1 MTYQLQNLTPP
12 QIARLDEVPIARQEQ
27 IIDQTGEPLRLVTS
41 YYLVKNASAN
51 FTVPHET
58 AENLDAAIYGL
69 LTRKGFL
76 NGTMQVAKPEPI
88 KQEPAQAKMDLPEPA
103 QPVAVKPATPK
114 PAERPKPF
122 SFNNYPLAK
131 KFMPPH
137 QQLVVS
143 LFNEEREAILSEVEK
158 MLSAIPKFRS
168 QSKKPLMEQT
178 VYAHYFYGQSD
189 WFILEYDGSED
200 MFFGYVILNGDSQM
214 SESGFIGRQEITENG
229 RVELDFHWKPVALGE
244 ALYNAD
250 PDHFKAPKKKDVSE
264 TTTEQLIGI
273 GFDQKSQYTLA
284 AWNKALPVM
293 EWLVR
298 NTPFVVPHDFG
309 PGKGKY
315 KTTRN
320 VSNSYLADLY
330 DRKIEVPDPKFKK
343 GNMAQYKDTPVQ
355 ILDEGTFDT
364 VARHWVYLAQA
375 YQWADPDN
383 VSEKSLTPIEHTD
396 WNGFVEGQ
404 SYRHNNGKTY
414 QFDGLIEVGDGQ
426 KIATWKLDGKRIGA
440 PIPNLPGYFKT
451 ESAAIEA
458 PPVVDNS
465 KRLRLAQAKAKAQAA
480 RIRIL
485 KLKSQ
490 QAA

>member
-51 FTVPHET
+51 FTVPHEI
-58 AENLDAAIYGL
+58 AEKLDAAIHTL

-76 NGTMQVAKPEPI
+76 NGTMQVAKPEPV
-88 KQEPAQAKMDLPEPA
+88 KPEPAQAKMDLPEPVRQA
-103 QPVAVKPATPK
+103 AAKPATPK

-131 KFMPPH
+131 KFMPLH
-137 QQLVVS
+137 QQRVVS
-143 LFNEEREAILSEVEK
+143 GFNEEREAIVSEVEK
-158 MLSAIPKFRS
+158 MLAAIPKFRS

-200 MFFGYVILNGDSQM
+200 MFFGYAILNGDSQM

-229 RVELDFHWKPVALGE
+229 RVELDFHWKPVTLGE
-244 ALYNAD
+244 ALHQAD
-250 PDHFKAPKKKDVSE
+250 PDFFKAPK
-264 TTTEQLIGI
+264 
-273 GFDQKSQYTLA
+273 
-284 AWNKALPVM
+284 
-293 EWLVR
+293 
-298 NTPFVVPHDFG
+298 
-309 PGKGKY
+309 
-315 KTTRN
+315 
-320 VSNSYLADLY
+320 
-330 DRKIEVPDPKFKK
+330 KIEVPDPKFKK
-343 GNMAQYKDTPVQ
+343 GDMAQYKDTPVQ

-364 VARHWVYLAQA
+364 VARHWVYLVQA

-396 WNGFVEGQ
+396 WNSFIEGQ
-404 SYRHNNGKTY
+404 SYRHSNGKTY
-414 QFDGLIEVGDGQ
+414 QFDGLIELGDG
-426 KIATWKLDGKRIGA
+426 KKLATWKLDGKRVGA

-451 ESAAIEA
+451 ESSAIEA

-490 QAA
+490 KAA

>member
-1 MTYQLQNLTPP
+1 MTYQLQSLTPP

-41 YYLVKNASAN
+41 YYLVKNATAN
-51 FTVPHET
+51 FTAPHEV
-58 AENLDAAIYGL
+58 AEKLDAAIYSL
-69 LTRKGFL
+69 LARKGFL
-76 NGTMQVAKPEPI
+76 NGMMQVAKPEP
-88 KQEPAQAKMDLPEPA
+88 AKPEPA
-103 QPVAVKPATPK
+103 PSQTDLPPSVRKTVPK
-114 PAERPKPF
+114 PPGKAVEKPKPF
-122 SFNNYPLAK
+122 SINNYPLVK
-131 KFMPPH
+131 KFMPLH
-137 QQLVVS
+137 QQRVVS
-143 LFNEEREAILSEVEK
+143 GFKEEREAILDEVEK
-158 MLSAIPKFRS
+158 MLSAIPKLRA
-168 QSKKPLMEQT
+168 QSKKELMEQT

-189 WFILEYDGSED
+189 WFILEYDSRD
-200 MFFGYVILNGDSQM
+200 DAFFGYAILNGDSQM
-214 SESGFIGRQEITENG
+214 SESGFIGRQELTENG
-229 RVELDFHWKPVALGE
+229 RVELDFHWKPVTLGE
-244 ALYNAD
+244 ALHKAD
-250 PDHFKAPKKKDVSE
+250 PDFFKAPKKAE
-264 TTTEQLIGI
+264 IPTEELIGV

-284 AWNKALPVM
+284 TWGQALPVM

-320 VSNSYLADLY
+320 VPYAFLAELY

-343 GNMAQYKDTPVQ
+343 GDMAQYKDTSVQ
-355 ILDEGTFDT
+355 ILDDGTFDT
-364 VARHWVYLAQA
+364 VARHWIYLAQA

-404 SYRHNNGKTY
+404 SYRHSNGKIY
-414 QFDGLIEVGDGQ
+414 QFEGLIELGDGQ
-426 KIATWKLDGKRIGA
+426 ELATWKLDGKRVGA

-451 ESAAIEA
+451 ESSTVEA
-458 PPVVDNS
+458 PPVDNS

-490 QAA
+490 KAA